1 MAPQRN
7 LTLTEELEKLEQSI
21 TLTLQEID
29 HNFSRAH
36 RIVTTGILPVVEK
49 YAEHSGN
56 IWESSKFW
64 KQFFEASANVSL
76 SGYEEPPEQGDDTVT
91 GESATTTT
99 PSTSAYASP
108 SQSQDGTMTP
118 QTDRRQQHH
127 PAADDSIMSTTPPEQ
142 STPRQPRPK
151 HEQQQP
157 PPSMA
162 LYSSPYEA
170 LKREIKGQPN
180 PHNDNDDSTLPSTPR
195 NPFQSQPDEE
205 YTPSVRPSTAHRSHR
220 TPKDDPLLHRI
231 LDKNWRL
238 QATPHTTTVAPKP
251 GSTVKLPYRSARRRT
266 PAAGTNQD
274 AETPAAADRKG
285 KASAAMDNN
294 DHDDLDSSPAL
305 PAPELHSEIFGT
317 PGTRGRKTV
326 PGVSVLT
333 PARKMGGKQ
342 ATRNIHARGIWDSDS
357 DDDGEDGE
365 GGMSPPKTMQF
376 HVPQSRLL
384 RTPAREASKK
394 IVEDLLHT
402 AGGNVT
408 DEYDEESSPS
418 VVKRA
423 QMEEDDTSAIVSP
436 SQRQITQN
444 SPEPEK
450 PEQATKVSISVGHHS
465 SSSKQKEGKKER
477 RVWLSTFAPPP
488 GGHPF

>member
-1 MAPQRN
+1 MARPSMAPQRN

-49 YAEHSGN
+49 YAEHSGD

-91 GESATTTT
+91 GESATITT
-99 PSTSAYASP
+99 PSTSSYASP

-118 QTDRRQQHH
+118 QTDNRPQHH

-151 HEQQQP
+151 HQHSQPP

-170 LKREIKGQPN
+170 LKREIKGQSN
-180 PHNDNDDSTLPSTPR
+180 PHNDNDNDNSTLPSTPR

-238 QATPHTTTVAPKP
+238 QATPHTATVAPKP
-251 GSTVKLPYRSARRRT
+251 GSTIKLPYRSARRRT
-266 PAAGTNQD
+266 PRNQD

-285 KASAAMDNN
+285 KAPSAMDNN
-294 DHDDLDSSPAL
+294 NNDDDDLDSSPAL
-305 PAPELHSEIFGT
+305 PAPQLHSEIFGT
-317 PGTRGRKTV
+317 PAARGRKTV

-333 PARKMGGKQ
+333 PARKIGGKQ
-342 ATRNIHARGIWDSDS
+342 AAGDIHTRGVWDSDS

-365 GGMSPPKTMQF
+365 GGMMSPPKTIQF
-376 HVPQSRLL
+376 HIPQSKLL

-402 AGGNVT
+402 AGGGDVT
-408 DEYDEESSPS
+408 DEYEEESSPS
-418 VVKRA
+418 VVKRV
-423 QMEEDDTSAIVSP
+423 QMEEDDT
-436 SQRQITQN
+436 
-444 SPEPEK
+444 
-450 PEQATKVSISVGHHS
+450 
-465 SSSKQKEGKKER
+465 
-477 RVWLSTFAPPP
+477 F
-488 GGHPF
+488 